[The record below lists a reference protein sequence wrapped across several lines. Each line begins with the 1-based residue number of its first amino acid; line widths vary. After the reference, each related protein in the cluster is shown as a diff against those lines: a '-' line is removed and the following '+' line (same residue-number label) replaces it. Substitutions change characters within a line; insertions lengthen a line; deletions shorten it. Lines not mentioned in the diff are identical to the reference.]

1 MKLLVSDAGPI
12 ISAARARQLDLL
24 RSVVQRLVLPRAVH
38 EEIVIGGAGKPGSE
52 TEALACWTEVRS
64 VIRPEEVLT
73 LPQKLGAGEREAI
86 VLAEELQ
93 GALLMD
99 DPEGRK
105 EADRRGIEVVG
116 TLGVLKQA
124 KASGLIETAGPIRDQ
139 YRWSG
144 FRIGKT
150 LYELFLRE
158 LAER

>member
-1 MKLLVSDAGPI
+1 M
-12 ISAARARQLDLL
+12 L
-24 RSVVQRLVLPRAVH
+24 RSVVDRLVLPRVVY

-52 TEALACWTEVRS
+52 AEALASWTEVRS
-64 VIRPEEVLT
+64 VARPEEVLT
-73 LPQKLGAGEREAI
+73 LPRKLGAGEREAI
-86 VLAEELQ
+86 VLAEELR

-105 EADRRGIEVVG
+105 EAARRGIKVVG

-124 KASGLIETAGPIRDQ
+124 KANGLIEKARPILDR
-139 YRWSG
+139 YRGSG

-158 LAER
+158 LAEM